1 MNLKLFSGMV
11 SRIFDFYFWFPVMLA
26 VTLFRT
32 GMTKEQIM
40 ILLLSLAIVDVAVPI
55 LVFLRLLKKGTI
67 SDIDVSV
74 RSERHLLFGFLLVV
88 ATASTALS
96 YFLGNNLFFVLNLSG
111 LILVLTIFLTTF
123 YFKISGHMMLNASSI
138 FALNFLFDFTFVWL
152 FLLLPLV
159 GIARIYLKKHTL
171 AEVLTGGVVGI
182 LEPYFVLKLFGL
194 I

>member
-1 MNLKLFSGMV
+1 MTKFIASV
-11 SRIFDFYFWFPVMLA
+11 ISRIFDFYFWFPVTLV
-26 VTLFRT
+26 VTLFKT
-32 GMTKEQIM
+32 GMTKEQVM
-40 ILLLSLAIVDVAVPI
+40 ILLPTLAIVDVVVPI
-55 LVFLRLLKKGTI
+55 IVFLRLLVKGTI
-67 SDIDVSV
+67 SDIDVSI
-74 RSERHLLFGFLLVV
+74 RSERHFLFGFLLVV

-96 YFLGNNLFFVLNLSG
+96 YFLGNNLFFVLHLSG

-138 FALNFLFDFTFVWL
+138 FVLNFLLGFHLWWL
-152 FLLLPLV
+152 FLLVPLV
-159 GIARIYLKKHTL
+159 GFARIYLKKHTL